1 MVWTDLAWLTY
12 RAAYTDARAGYLDE
26 LDFDL
31 QGAITAIPTTAMRGT
46 DNAALEADWTAALAT
61 ILGNF
66 TAARIEYLDDIKVL
80 TRPQDGSQ
88 NTTGALAVIGDAIE
102 DTVPF
107 KVQGYISLHNM
118 IAGDTF
124 LVIEEVRDEDDATY
138 REYGRNSYSGVQTSP
153 MVRFIEK
160 VARGWR
166 VRIQRTAGADRAVTY
181 QFFEEVASA

>member
-1 MVWTDLAWLTY
+1 MPSASGPSVAVIVAAVWTDPAWLTY
-12 RAAYTDARAGYLDE
+12 RAAYTDARASYLD
-26 LDFDL
+26 
-31 QGAITAIPTTAMRGT
+31 
-46 DNAALEADWTAALAT
+46 
-61 ILGNF
+61 
-66 TAARIEYLDDIKVL
+66 RIKNL

-88 NTTGALAVIGDAIE
+88 NTTGALVTIGAAIV

-107 KVQGYISLHNM
+107 RVQGYISLHNM